1 MNLLQI
7 CAVISLETLGWFKCQ
22 ERFSNYILSNLARHL
37 PVNIGRPEVSFV
49 YISVHR
55 FFLLTGLSHEQNM
68 HKMRILTFM
77 QIAEGKTELGYD
89 QIQKELQLLPEEV
102 EAFVFDG
109 RSTLLSLLFTCSQF
123 INPISANYIC

>member
-1 MNLLQI
+1 
-7 CAVISLETLGWFKCQ
+7 
-22 ERFSNYILSNLARHL
+22 
-37 PVNIGRPEVSFV
+37 
-49 YISVHR
+49 
-55 FFLLTGLSHEQNM
+55 M

-109 RSTLLSLLFTCSQF
+109 KSTLLSLLFTCSQF
-123 INPISANYIC
+123 INPIIANYIC